1 MVQPFLNDS
10 QKDSD
15 IAECFAD
22 YFSSVHDIADEN
34 CNLSDATL
42 FESCHKHAFYDTN
55 VSDLSCIAP
64 LTVEQIDNCVKQ
76 LKYGKAA
83 GPDGLTAE
91 HLKHAHP
98 ALVVHLKMLMSLMLS
113 FMAMSLKPLAA
124 VLLFHW
130 LRTNWVITTRLRTT
144 EA

>member
-1 MVQPFLNDS
+1 MNGS

-22 YFSSVHDIADEN
+22 YFSSFHDTSDEN

-42 FESCHKHAFYDTN
+42 FESCYKHAFCDTN
-55 VSDLSCIAP
+55 DSDLSCIVP

-83 GPDGLTAE
+83 GPDELTALSISNMHIR
-91 HLKHAHP
+91 HL
-98 ALVVHLKMLMSLMLS
+98 LY
-113 FMAMSLKPLAA
+113 
-124 VLLFHW
+124 
-130 LRTNWVITTRLRTT
+130 I
-144 EA
+144 

>member
-1 MVQPFLNDS
+1 MAHPCLNVS

-22 YFSSVHDIADEN
+22 YFSSVHDVTDEN

-42 FESCHKHAFYDTN
+42 FESCYKHAFYDTN
-55 VSDLSCIAP
+55 VSDLSCIVP

-91 HLKHAHP
+91 HLKYAHP
-98 ALVVHLKMLMSLMLS
+98 ALLVHLKLLMSLMLS
-113 FMAMSLKPLAA
+113 YGYVLTAA
-124 VLLFHW
+124 VLLFH
-130 LRTNWVITTRLRTT
+130 
-144 EA
+144 